1 MAVRAR
7 IARLYHSS
15 GSASRWLPA
24 QRRAP
29 FVQVQVDRPDGL
41 DTVNG
46 QMSRRP
52 ETAGTVMCRSGP
64 VWRKSSHSG
73 SNCVEIAW
81 HQGAEDVSILVRDSK
96 FPGREPLVF
105 TPGEWAAFL
114 ERVKTGDFDV
124 LASPAVA

>member
-1 MAVRAR
+1 V
-7 IARLYHSS
+7 H
-15 GSASRWLPA
+15 
-24 QRRAP
+24 
-29 FVQVQVDRPDGL
+29 VQVDRPDGL

-46 QMSRRP
+46 QMPRGP
-52 ETAGTVMCRSGP
+52 ETAGTGMCSSVP

-81 HQGAEDVSILVRDSK
+81 HQGAEVVSILVRDSK